1 VYGDLTTLLTVMKGI
16 PLAYNKDMQEDKEA
30 VFDAV
35 DTAKI
40 CLELF
45 ADMLETATFNVSTL
59 HDAVSKGFINATD
72 CADYMVKK
80 GLPFRS
86 AYKIVGQLV
95 AYCIAHNKT
104 LETLSLDE
112 YHIAS
117 PIFEEDVYKAIDPD
131 TCVSGRACLGG
142 PAPGR
147 VLEQVQA
154 MRKYLNL

>member
-1 VYGDLTTLLTVMKGI
+1 
-16 PLAYNKDMQEDKEA
+16 
-30 VFDAV
+30 
-35 DTAKI
+35 
-40 CLELF
+40 
-45 ADMLETATFNVSTL
+45 MLDTATFKVAIL
-59 HDAVSKGFINATD
+59 REAVSKGFINATD

-95 AYCIAHNKT
+95 AYCIEHKKT

-131 TCVSGRACLGG
+131 ICVAGRACYGG
-142 PAPGR
+142 PAPER
-147 VLEQVQA
+147 VLEQIED

>member
-1 VYGDLTTLLTVMKGI
+1 MKGI

-30 VFDAV
+30 VFDAL
-35 DTAKI
+35 DTVKI

-45 ADMLETATFNVSTL
+45 AAMLDTATFHTAIL
-59 HDAVSKGFINATD
+59 REAVSKGFINATD

-104 LETLSLDE
+104 LETLTLDE
-112 YHIAS
+112 YHMAS
-117 PIFEEDVYKAIDPD
+117 PIFEDDVYQAIDPD
-131 TCVSGRACLGG
+131 TCVAGRACFGG
-142 PAPGR
+142 PAPES
-147 VLEQVQA
+147 VLKQIED
-154 MRKYLNL
+154 MRKYLKL